1 MKMFGRLVQLADGR
15 VLYRPGAYRR
25 ALIVPA
31 VPEVA
36 RIEVARIGAARIG
49 AEAQAAELIALGPA
63 SFGFDSGFD
72 PDSARDFEQAAPT
85 PARAFETQKASWTAP
100 LRGPFRPEPE

>member
-1 MKMFGRLVQLADGR
+1 MFSAASRLKMFGRLVQLADGQ
-15 VLYRPGAYRR
+15 VLYRR

-31 VPEVA
+31 VP
-36 RIEVARIGAARIG
+36 EVARIGAARIG

-63 SFGFDSGFD
+63 SFGFD

-85 PARAFETQKASWTAP
+85 PARAF
-100 LRGPFRPEPE
+100 

>member
-1 MKMFGRLVQLADGR
+1 MFSAASRLKMFDRSVQLADGR
-15 VLYRPGAYRR
+15 VLYRR

-31 VPEVA
+31 VP
-36 RIEVARIGAARIG
+36 EVARIGAARIG

-85 PARAFETQKASWTAP
+85 PARAF
-100 LRGPFRPEPE
+100 